1 MPTLPCVSCS
11 RNLSATTPSVLWFVL
26 LTRRVDKVAY
36 PHFNV
41 YPAWVRVLVPLT
53 QDAPRLKEPRK
64 SHKELHDEVAP
75 HLPTTI
81 PDVPRN
87 SKAMGRRPRGL
98 TIVARRQEPG
108 EMPALPSIPK
118 VSPLRRRVSSPYWPS
133 GQNPSPIRRR
143 VSPVFDGF
151 PSIEARLSQSED
163 EAAEPSNG
171 VTVTLTRSKSHPTTP
186 KRRQSALITEK
197 IKALSAAAEPP
208 EPVFDRPVRRSI
220 RPLPV
225 SPTRA

>member
-1 MPTLPCVSCS
+1 MLI
-11 RNLSATTPSVLWFVL
+11 
-26 LTRRVDKVAY
+26 RRVDKAAY
-36 PHFNV
+36 PHFNI
-41 YPAWVRVLVPLT
+41 YPSWVQVLAPPSKST
-53 QDAPRLKEPRK
+53 PRLKKARK
-64 SHKELHDEVAP
+64 SYGELVDELAP
-75 HLPTTI
+75 HLPVTI
-81 PDVPRN
+81 PDVPKV

-108 EMPALPSIPK
+108 EVPALPSIPK
-118 VSPLRRRVSSPYWPS
+118 VSQLRRRVSSPNWLN
-133 GQNPSPIRRR
+133 GQNPSPIRLR

-151 PSIEARLSQSED
+151 SSIEARLSQSED

-171 VTVTLTRSKSHPTTP
+171 VTVTLMRSKSLSHPTTP
-186 KRRQSALITEK
+186 KRRQSALIAEK

-208 EPVFDRPVRRSI
+208 EPVLDRPVRRSM